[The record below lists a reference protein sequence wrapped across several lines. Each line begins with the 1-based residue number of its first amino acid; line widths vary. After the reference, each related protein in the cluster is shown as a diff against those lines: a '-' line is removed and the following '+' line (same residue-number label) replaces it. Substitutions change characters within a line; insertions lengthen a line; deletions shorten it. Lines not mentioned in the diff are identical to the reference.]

1 MEKLEEKT
9 DSEKLV
15 LKDSSKTYEHLE
27 PLYQGLQK
35 IEEESLGGKTSI
47 KYWM

>member
-9 DSEKLV
+9 TSEKTV
-15 LKDSSKTYEHLE
+15 LKDSSKTYE

>member
-1 MEKLEEKT
+1 MEKLEEKIDVDKGVT
-9 DSEKLV
+9 KNPP
-15 LKDSSKTYEHLE
+15 KTYE

>member
-1 MEKLEEKT
+1 MENLEGKTSTEKAPV
-9 DSEKLV
+9 KNPPI
-15 LKDSSKTYEHLE
+15 TYKILE

-35 IEEESLGGKTSI
+35 IEEEILGGKTSI